1 MAVPLLAAWFLVP
14 CLAIAL
20 VVGPQSHSE
29 GEQASFFTS
38 IEHCSVAEFFL
49 EWFVQL
55 GRLILHMAES
65 NENKARL
72 LCSYFP
78 CLSWDTGR

>member
-38 IEHCSVAEFFL
+38 IVLLLNFPGMVCSARPFDSAY
-49 EWFVQL
+49 
-55 GRLILHMAES
+55 GRIE
-65 NENKARL
+65 
-72 LCSYFP
+72 
-78 CLSWDTGR
+78 